1 MLPAWSNSNHSKIS
15 PKKLLA
21 STHTASKVLKQ
32 NKGQVGHFVAG
43 YLWISHIKQP
53 SPIRILLTSRA
64 CPRFFAFV
72 VCLWHPIGLPI
83 PAIVAMESG
92 RLVEWAKLEVVYLA
106 KCNHFHLD
114 RFFSLGMI
122 KNSSASLVCRCVSS
136 TTWKDWKGKG
146 GQVYLYIYIHQSI
159 YIFIYIYTL

>member
-1 MLPAWSNSNHSKIS
+1 MKQLKSQQNFTKE
-15 PKKLLA
+15 LFA
-21 STHTASKVLKQ
+21 STHTASKALKQ

-53 SPIRILLTSRA
+53 LPIRILLTSRA

-92 RLVEWAKLEVVYLA
+92 RIVEWAKLEVVYLA

-114 RFFSLGMI
+114 RFFSRRR
-122 KNSSASLVCRCVSS
+122 KNSSASLVCKCVSS
-136 TTWKDWKGKG
+136 TTWKDWKGKD
-146 GQVYLYIYIHQSI
+146 GQVYTYMYIHLYIYI
-159 YIFIYIYTL
+159 YP